1 MMMQDNAVLFS
12 YVNTKLRD
20 EFASI
25 EELCAAIDYDRAE
38 LESRLAAAGYRYD
51 EEQNRFV

>member
-25 EELCAAIDYDRAE
+25 EELCAALDYDRAE